1 MSRGGNYGGGY
12 GGNFGGGVQA
22 VPPPAG
28 GSRFGAPVKPKVV
41 REGLAGIP
49 YVDWKDIENL
59 RRCMSPNG
67 KIYGRKRLGTTARE
81 QRMLA
86 QAVKR
91 ARFMGLLPYTSATL

>member
-1 MSRGGNYGGGY
+1 MSKFNR
-12 GGNFGGGVQA
+12 FVQ
-22 VPPPAG
+22 PG
-28 GSRFGAPVKPKVV
+28 QKVKVTRKTASG
-41 REGLAGIP
+41 EA
-49 YVDWKDIENL
+49 YVDWKDFETL

-67 KIYGRKRLGTTARE
+67 KILGRKRMSTTARE